1 MLTWTPGKQSL
12 ADFIDFEHDGKTYLI
27 GVGQYDGSV
36 WIIKLKSGGSG
47 TKIPLN
53 VLLHGWAGLAV
64 AGVYT
69 SVQLAA
75 RLCRERAR
83 SFSTRRL
90 RALA

>member
-64 AGVYT
+64 AGVY
-69 SVQLAA
+69 SWRRVYVANG
-75 RLCRERAR
+75 RVR
-83 SFSTRRL
+83 SQPAGL
-90 RALA
+90 GP